1 MNYGAVSSTTNLV
14 RGGQGVNY
22 FVSRMWTPA
31 FRRGMPPQLICMQ
44 RACLIQGQQNQ
55 ELHRAAQ
62 TGMVKKEIAM
72 ETGPG

>member
-1 MNYGAVSSTTNLV
+1 
-14 RGGQGVNY
+14 
-22 FVSRMWTPA
+22 
-31 FRRGMPPQLICMQ
+31 MQ

-72 ETGPG
+72 ETGPV